1 MPTSRELLN
10 RRKAVSNTRKIT
22 KTMELVATA
31 KLQKAQQA
39 AVESRPYARTLREVM
54 GELAAASAGI
64 DHPLLRVRKPLRK
77 SVVLIITSDRGLC
90 GAFNTNVLRKAFALL
105 EKLTGEGREIEL
117 AAIGKKAVSALT
129 YRGHDVAQKWTG
141 ISDKPTFEQADEIA
155 TGLIERYAEKQI
167 DETYIAYSEFVSISK
182 QEARVERLLPLS
194 ALGGGEGESESK
206 GAEPHGAGRAD
217 YIFHPSPEEI
227 LTEMLPLVIKNSI
240 FNAML
245 QNAAGEHAARRLAMK
260 NATDAADDMI
270 VAITRQYNRMRQ
282 ARITQEIAEIVGGA
296 EAL

>member
-22 KTMELVATA
+22 KTMEMVATA

-54 GELAAASAGI
+54 GELAAASEGI

-77 SVVLIITSDRGLC
+77 TVVLIITSDRGLC

-141 ISDKPTFEQADEIA
+141 ISDKPTFEHADEIA

-194 ALGGGEGESESK
+194 ALDEGNGGGDGE
-206 GAEPHGAGRAD
+206 EPHGAGRAD

>member
-54 GELAAASAGI
+54 GELAAASEGI

-77 SVVLIITSDRGLC
+77 TVVLIITSDRGLC
-90 GAFNTNVLRKAFALL
+90 GAFNTNVLRKAYALL

-117 AAIGKKAVSALT
+117 AAIGKKAVSSLT

-141 ISDKPTFEQADEIA
+141 ISDKPTFEHADEIA
-155 TGLIERYAEKQI
+155 TGLIERYAEQQI

-194 ALGGGEGESESK
+194 ALDEGNGGGDGE
-206 GAEPHGAGRAD
+206 EPHGAGSAD

-227 LTEMLPLVIKNSI
+227 LAEMLPLVIKNSI

>member
-39 AVESRPYARTLREVM
+39 AVASRPYARTLREVM
-54 GELAAASAGI
+54 GELAAASEGI

-90 GAFNTNVLRKAFALL
+90 GAFNTNVLRQAFALL

-117 AAIGKKAVSALT
+117 AAIGKKAVSALA
-129 YRGHDVAQKWTG
+129 YRGHDVARKWTG
-141 ISDKPTFEQADEIA
+141 ISDKPTFEHADEIA
-155 TGLIERYAEKQI
+155 TGLIERYAEQQI
-167 DETYIAYSEFVSISK
+167 DETYIVYSEFISISK
-182 QEARVERLLPLS
+182 QKARVERLLPLS
-194 ALGGGEGESESK
+194 ALDEGNGGGEGE
-206 GAEPHGAGRAD
+206 EPHGAESAD

-227 LTEMLPLVIKNSI
+227 LAEMLPLVIKNSI